1 MRTYPERSATM
12 RYRLDE
18 LPVVALIGRT
28 PLFRLDG
35 TGGAAVLI
43 KLEGNNPGGSIKDRA
58 AWGMLRRAEVDG
70 LLSEETVIVEPTSGN
85 TGIALAMLGGA
96 LGLRVVL
103 TMPDSM
109 SAERRKALAA
119 FGAEL
124 VLTPAAEGMNGA
136 VDEARRIV
144 ESTPGAFMPD
154 QFSNP
159 GNPWAH
165 RVATAPEI
173 VRGLPPGLV
182 PAAFVAGVGTGGTI
196 TGVGSALK
204 MLYPT
209 TRIVAVEPAESPLLS
224 GGEAG
229 RHVIQG
235 IGANF
240 IPPVLDRA
248 LLDEVVTVTGDD
260 AIETARWLMRSQGL
274 SSGISTG
281 ANVAAALRIARTLLT
296 DDTVVTLQV
305 DRADRY
311 MSVLPSDY

>member
-1 MRTYPERSATM
+1 M

-18 LPVVALIGRT
+18 HPVVALIGRT

-70 LLSEETVIVEPTSGN
+70 LLGDETVIVEPTSGN

-173 VRGLPPGLV
+173 IRGLPPGLV

-248 LLDEVVTVTGDD
+248 LLDEVVTVAGDD

-281 ANVAAALRIARTLLT
+281 ANVAAALRIARTLST

>member
-1 MRTYPERSATM
+1 M

-35 TGGAAVLI
+35 TGGATVLI

-70 LLSEETVIVEPTSGN
+70 LLGDETVIVEPTSGN

-173 VRGLPPGLV
+173 IRGLPTGLV

-248 LLDEVVTVTGDD
+248 LLDEVVTVAGDD
-260 AIETARWLMRSQGL
+260 AIETTRWLMRSQGL

-281 ANVAAALRIARTLLT
+281 ANVAAALRIARTLSA

>member
-35 TGGAAVLI
+35 TGGATVLI

-70 LLSEETVIVEPTSGN
+70 LLGDETVIVEPTSGN

-173 VRGLPPGLV
+173 IRGLPPGLV

-248 LLDEVVTVTGDD
+248 LLDEVVTVAGDD
-260 AIETARWLMRSQGL
+260 AIETTRWLMRSQGL

-281 ANVAAALRIARTLLT
+281 ANVAAALRIARTLSA